1 MAYILQLETSTDVC
15 SVAIS
20 ASGSTISIVESL
32 EPNSHT
38 EKLTLLIIE
47 CLAKVEISIK
57 ISTPYVS
64 VTDPD
69 LIPRLEWDHLLQ
81 RVFVIH

>member
-32 EPNSHT
+32 D
-38 EKLTLLIIE
+38 
-47 CLAKVEISIK
+47 
-57 ISTPYVS
+57 VS